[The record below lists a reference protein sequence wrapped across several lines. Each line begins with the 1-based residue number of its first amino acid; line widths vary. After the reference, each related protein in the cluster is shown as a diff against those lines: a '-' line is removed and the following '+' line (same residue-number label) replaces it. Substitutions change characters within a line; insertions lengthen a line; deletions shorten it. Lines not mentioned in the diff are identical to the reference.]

1 MRDDDFADLARRAL
15 RDNGYSIKAAARAT
29 NYDPAYLSRV
39 LNGKQRPSLTLAKA
53 LDDLLGTGGALAGVV
68 LGTDDRSRV
77 ARSVANPSR
86 LDAGT
91 VDALAG
97 VLAAYRRLDDT
108 VKPRSVL
115 PATLAQMKE
124 VVRLLKGARG
134 QHRDRLAEVT
144 SEFVQF
150 GGWLLAQ
157 ERQDAEAVRL
167 LNDAIDLADEV
178 GNGTLAAQALNFKGY
193 LARQQGRP
201 QSVARWY
208 SAAAYT
214 PGAHPAQR
222 LGDMLQA
229 AAGLAEVGERDN
241 ALRLVDSAERL
252 TEVAAKLPPPDTA
265 YWLTPE
271 FNRLNMG
278 LANLGLARYGDAV
291 DHITA
296 GLAGLPTELK
306 EAPWTWEHRDAL
318 RKALAAR

>member
-15 RDNGYSIKAAARAT
+15 HDNGYSTKAAARAI

-39 LNGKQRPSLTLAKA
+39 LNGKQQPSPKLARS
-53 LDDLLGTGGALAGVV
+53 LDELLKTGGALAGTLLDV
-68 LGTDDRSRV
+68 DERSRMT
-77 ARSVANPSR
+77 RSVANPSR

-97 VLAAYRRLDDT
+97 ILAAYRRLDDT
-108 VKPRSVL
+108 VRPQSVL
-115 PATLAQMKE
+115 PATLTQMNE
-124 VVRLLKGARG
+124 VIHLLKGARG
-134 QHRDRLAEVT
+134 PHRDRLAEVA
-144 SEFVQF
+144 SEFLQF
-150 GGWLLAQ
+150 GGWMLAQ
-157 ERQDAEAVRL
+157 ERQDAKAVHL
-167 LNDAIDLADEV
+167 LNDAVELADEV

-193 LARQQGRP
+193 IARQQGRP
-201 QSVARWY
+201 HGVARWY

-229 AAGLAEVGERDN
+229 AAGMAESGERDD
-241 ALRLVDSAERL
+241 ALRLVESAERL
-252 TEVAAKLPPPDTA
+252 TAAAAELPPPDTA

-278 LANLGLARYGDAV
+278 LANLGLARYADAV

-296 GLAGLPTELK
+296 GLAGLPDELRD
-306 EAPWTWEHRDAL
+306 APWTWEHRDAL
-318 RKALAAR
+318 KRAVAAR

>member
-1 MRDDDFADLARRAL
+1 
-15 RDNGYSIKAAARAT
+15 
-29 NYDPAYLSRV
+29 
-39 LNGKQRPSLTLAKA
+39 
-53 LDDLLGTGGALAGVV
+53 
-68 LGTDDRSRV
+68 
-77 ARSVANPSR
+77 
-86 LDAGT
+86 
-91 VDALAG
+91 
-97 VLAAYRRLDDT
+97 
-108 VKPRSVL
+108 
-115 PATLAQMKE
+115 MKE
-124 VVRLLKGARG
+124 VTRLLKGARG
-134 QHRDRLAEVT
+134 PHRDRLAEVA

-157 ERQDAEAVRL
+157 ARQDSKAVQL
-167 LNDAIDLADEV
+167 LNSAVELADEA

-201 QSVARWY
+201 RGMARWF

-229 AAGLAEVGERDN
+229 AAGLAELGERDD
-241 ALRLVDSAERL
+241 ALRMVEAAEGLVD
-252 TEVAAKLPPPDTA
+252 TAAALPPPETA

-278 LANLGLARYGDAV
+278 LANLGLARYSDAV

-296 GLAGLPTELK
+296 GLAGLPAELR

-318 RKALAAR
+318 KRATAAR